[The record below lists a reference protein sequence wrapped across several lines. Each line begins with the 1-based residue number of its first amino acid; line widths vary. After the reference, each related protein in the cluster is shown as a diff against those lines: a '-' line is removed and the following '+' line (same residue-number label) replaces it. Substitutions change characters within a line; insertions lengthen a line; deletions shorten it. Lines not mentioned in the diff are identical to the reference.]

1 MDAVI
6 GQLVHGRYKLSR
18 HLGSGGFGQVWS
30 AEDMVLGV
38 QVAVKE
44 VRLGHALPEQ
54 QGELLARAAR
64 EARHAAKL
72 RDHPNIVTVHDVVE
86 VNGAPWIVMQLVEGH
101 SLADELKAN
110 GPLGEARACAIAR
123 ALLRALQFAHEAG
136 IIHRDVKPANVMLTP
151 HGDVLLTDFGIAVD
165 HTDTRLT
172 PTNFVIGT
180 PGYTAPERWQGAPAS
195 GPSDLYSLGVT
206 LYEAVEGVLPFPREN
221 PVAALEEMPRI
232 AQRAEHLAP
241 LLDALLQRESVRR
254 PTPAE
259 ALALLSAVSA
269 DLGHPRQPESDGRQ
283 AQTTL
288 TVGQEKMIAQW
299 VQRRVL
305 PSLGTGLFVAVVAG
319 GSGYGKDL
327 FKFDDP
333 TDSQVLTGLIAF
345 VVTVAIVLL
354 KAVYEGRSFQS
365 DIVVV
370 SPDGF
375 SVTRYLWGED
385 QTFTIGWRAVD
396 RIGLGS
402 SKHGGQPYAD
412 VRVWFHKGSEPSPA
426 WLTKHDIKRQDD
438 GSFRVYCADHVP
450 FVPAERLHDAL
461 RTFAGPLYDDPDYT
475 SDPA

>member
-1 MDAVI
+1 MDAVV

-44 VRLGHALPEQ
+44 VRLGHVLPEQ
-54 QGELLARAAR
+54 RGELLVRAAR

-101 SLADELKAN
+101 SLADEIKAN
-110 GPLGEARACAIAR
+110 GPLSEARASAIAQ
-123 ALLRALQFAHEAG
+123 ALLRALQFAHAAG

-172 PTNFVIGT
+172 ATNLVIGT

-206 LYEAVEGVLPFPREN
+206 LYEAVEGGLPFPREN
-221 PVAALEEMPRI
+221 PFAALEETPRI
-232 AQRAEHLAP
+232 AQRADRLAP
-241 LLDALLQRESVRR
+241 LLAALLQREPARR

-259 ALALLSAVSA
+259 ALALLSAAPAVLKEPQQHKA
-269 DLGHPRQPESDGRQ
+269 DARQ

-288 TVGQEKMIAQW
+288 TIGQEKMIAQW
-299 VQRRVL
+299 VQRRIL
-305 PSLGTGLFVAVVAG
+305 PSLGTGLLIAVGVGVSDKGPA
-319 GSGYGKDL
+319 L

-333 TDSQVLTGLIAF
+333 FGSHILAGSIAY
-345 VVTVAIVLL
+345 VVAAGIMLL
-354 KAVYEGRSFQS
+354 KAVYEGRRFQS

-375 SVTRYLWGED
+375 SVTRHDSGKK
-385 QTFTIGWRAVD
+385 QSFTIGWRAVD

-402 SKHGGQPYAD
+402 STHASEPHTD
-412 VRVWFHKGSEPSPA
+412 VRVWFKKGSEPSPA
-426 WLTKHDIKRQDD
+426 WLTKHDIKKQDD
-438 GSFRVYCADHVP
+438 GSYRVYCADHVP
-450 FVPAERLHDAL
+450 FVPAERLHSAL
-461 RTFAGPLYDDPDYT
+461 RTFAGPLYDDPHHT